1 MRRYSGFFLGGWGG
15 GMENKSSKVCE
26 MLALLLVLYDNN
38 HKADFTNHKT
48 DNRKNVLSYNILIPP
63 LFLKLQSV

>member
-1 MRRYSGFFLGGWGG
+1 MKLSSNTTSSYYQCPDTQVFFGGGWGG

-26 MLALLLVLYDNN
+26 MLALLLVLYDSN

-48 DNRKNVLSYNILIPP
+48 DNRKKCFEL
-63 LFLKLQSV
+63 